1 VTEFTT
7 CRECGDR
14 TLAAAY
20 GICPTCGENEDV
32 LARHLVPVRWHRH
45 CRQWRLWVSK
55 VPLQRYKG
63 ERNRKRKAERKA
75 RQEAR
80 VLAGKPAKGFPAG
93 TRRRHPATS
102 ATADMTDAELED
114 LIAERSRDLPGW
126 WHEPDP
132 DGDE

>member
-1 VTEFTT
+1 MTEFTT

-55 VPLQRYKG
+55 VPLQRYRG
-63 ERNRKRKAERKA
+63 ERRLKLKAERKA
-75 RQEAR
+75 R
-80 VLAGKPAKGFPAG
+80 VLARAAAGKRPPAPRS
-93 TRRRHPATS
+93 RRPSHS
-102 ATADMTDAELED
+102 AYMTDEELEN
-114 LIAERSRDLPGW
+114 LIAERMRDLPDW
-126 WHEPDP
+126 WDAPDP
-132 DGDE
+132 DGDD